1 MKTKQKITIAFIN
14 PFYKPCIGGAE
25 ISLEKIMRGL
35 KNSKKTKVFLI
46 TSNVNSKGDF
56 LKSKQLVKNNVTK
69 IGLSRNI
76 KITNATEW
84 KKQVIEKHYQA
95 LNSVLP
101 KVDIVY
107 FNYTL
112 YLKNLNAFE
121 VIASKGKPIII
132 KIIYTKAITDIKSS
146 LEHLLKYNN
155 IYFHCISKE
164 ISRELIKIGIPRKR
178 LFICPNPVD
187 TKFFY
192 IKKPTNIISMEKNF
206 IYTGRLSPQKNIP
219 GLVELFS
226 RIQFYNNKASMTII
240 GRVTHP
246 EMIAIVRELKRKYPK
261 IKWLDEIPNK
271 KIGDYLRRADIFMI
285 ASKDEGMS
293 NSLLEAMS
301 CGLCPIAPANI
312 SGMKDLIT
320 NNKNG
325 FLYDENNV
333 NSFAKKIADLT
344 AAEANAFGL
353 AARNTVEELCSISK
367 VIKKH
372 LKFYSKV
379 CA

>member
-1 MKTKQKITIAFIN
+1 MKTKQKVSIAFIN
-14 PFYKPCIGGAE
+14 PFYKPYIGGAE
-25 ISLEKIMRGL
+25 ISLEKIMNGL
-35 KNSKKTKVFLI
+35 KNSKKAKVFLI

-56 LKSKQLVKNNVTK
+56 LKSRQLVKNNITK
-69 IGLSRNI
+69 VGLSRNI
-76 KITNATEW
+76 KITNSTEW

-95 LNSVLP
+95 LNRVLP
-101 KVDIVY
+101 KADIVY

-112 YLKNLNAFE
+112 YLKDSNAFE
-121 VIASKGKPIII
+121 AITNKGKPVII
-132 KIIYTKAITDIKSS
+132 KIIYTKALTDIKSN
-146 LEHLLKYNN
+146 LKLLLKYNN

-187 TKFFY
+187 TNFFY
-192 IKKPTNIISMEKNF
+192 IKKPTKAINMEKNF

-226 RIQFYNNKASMTII
+226 RIQSHNNNASMTII
-240 GRVTHP
+240 GRTTHP
-246 EMIAIVRELKRKYPK
+246 EMITIVKELKRKYPI

-271 KIGDYLRRADIFMI
+271 KIGDYLRSADIFMI

-333 NSFAKKIADLT
+333 NSFTKKIAHLT
-344 AAEANAFGL
+344 VAETNEIGL
-353 AARNTVEELCSISK
+353 TARNTVKELCAMPK
-367 VIKKH
+367 VINKH
-372 LKFYSKV
+372 LKFYNKV